1 MLAGEDDP
9 PGNPEQERCAATDEG
24 GRSVPDCRRDRGHL
38 LQRFLIGL
46 TPERKPRALHL
57 LGMVSGLGG
66 LTAADTKARSA
77 EPFYVG
83 TGSGILTAGLYACA
97 VQPLPYGQP
106 AARGQRSSHDY
117 GAIWT

>member
-1 MLAGEDDP
+1 M
-9 PGNPEQERCAATDEG
+9 
-24 GRSVPDCRRDRGHL
+24 PDRRRDRRHL
-38 LQRFLIGL
+38 IQRFLTGL
-46 TPERKPRALHL
+46 TPERKSRALHL
-57 LGMVSGLGG
+57 LRMVSGLGG
-66 LTAADTKARSA
+66 LTDADTKARSA

-97 VQPLPYGQP
+97 VQPMPYGQP

>member
-1 MLAGEDDP
+1 MASRMIPAGQV
-9 PGNPEQERCAATDEG
+9 GQEPAQAADEG
-24 GRSVPDCRRDRGHL
+24 GRCVPDRRRARGHL

-46 TPERKPRALHL
+46 TPERKPCALHL

-66 LTAADTKARSA
+66 LTDADTKARSA

-97 VQPLPYGQP
+97 MQPMPYGQP
-106 AARGQRSSHDY
+106 AAREQRSGQDC